1 MDWVKQNYER
11 ALLALAAVALLACSV
26 LVILKAQAFPTLF
39 EGRNST
45 KPQDNTIKPY
55 PREALQTAASQ
66 VANPVVFSNPEGSLL
81 VSLPYVL
88 KEITDA
94 SGNVTRTLI
103 NPMESPEPLHPPIK
117 NTWLIH
123 HNLPW
128 WERDVKDQDPD
139 EDHFSNL
146 EEFENDTDPKDRT
159 SVPPYWKKLRLK
171 EFISKPFRLKF
182 NGTPDE
188 GQTFQIN
195 PQGGRTQFR
204 AIGEMI
210 EGTPYKVVAHEKK
223 SEKRNEIDVDISEL
237 TIENT
242 ETGKSLVLVYRKEAN
257 DPTSFAKFLFLYDN
271 SEFTVKKD
279 DEFSL
284 SPQPDL
290 KYKLID
296 INDEKAVIQDQKT
309 KEEHHIPR
317 LQ

>member
-11 ALLALAAVALLACSV
+11 ALLAVAGIALLTCSA
-26 LVILKAQAFPTLF
+26 LVILKVQAFPTLF

-55 PREALQTAASQ
+55 PLEALKAASER
-66 VANPVVFSNPEGSLL
+66 VPNSPLWTDHDGSLL

-88 KEITDA
+88 QEVEDA
-94 SGNVTRTLI
+94 SGARTKILI

-117 NTWLIH
+117 NSWLIK
-123 HNLPW
+123 NQLPW

-139 EDHFSNL
+139 EDRFTNL
-146 EEFENDTDPKDRT
+146 EEFNEGTDPKDKN

-171 EFISKPFRLKF
+171 EFISVSFRLKF

-195 PQGGRTQFR
+195 PQGGKTQFR

-210 EGTPYKVVAHEKK
+210 EGTPYKVVAFTPKTEM
-223 SEKRNEIDVDISEL
+223 RNEIEVDISEL

-257 DPTSFAKFLFLYDN
+257 DPTSFAEFRYLYDD
-271 SEFTVKKD
+271 SDFKVKKD

-284 SPQPDL
+284 VPQQDH

-296 INDEKAVIQDQKT
+296 INNEKAVIQDQKS
-309 KEEHHIPR
+309 KEQHEIPR
-317 LQ
+317 LP

>member
-26 LVILKAQAFPTLF
+26 LVILKVQAFPSLF

-55 PREALQTAASQ
+55 PLDALKASSGQ
-66 VANPVVFSNPEGSLL
+66 VSTRKLWTDHDGSLL

-88 KEITDA
+88 QEVEDP
-94 SGNVTRTLI
+94 SGTKKKILI

-117 NTWLIH
+117 NSWLIK
-123 HNLPW
+123 NQLPW

-146 EEFENDTDPKDRT
+146 DEYTEGTDPKDKT

-210 EGTPYKVVAHEKK
+210 EGTPYKVTAFNKK
-223 SEKRNEIDVDISEL
+223 VETKNDIEVDLSEL

-257 DPTSFAKFLFLYDN
+257 DPTSFAKFLYLYDN

-284 SPQPDL
+284 VPQQDQ

-296 INDEKAVIQDQKT
+296 ITNEKAVIQDQKS
-309 KEEHHIPR
+309 KEQHDIPR

>member
-26 LVILKAQAFPTLF
+26 LVILKVQAFPALF

-55 PREALQTAASQ
+55 PVEALKVASGQ
-66 VANPVVFSNPEGSLL
+66 VAKPPLFGNHEGSLL
-81 VSLPYVL
+81 ISLPYVL
-88 KEITDA
+88 KEVEDA
-94 SGNVTRTLI
+94 SGNKSTILI
-103 NPMESPEPLHPPIK
+103 MPMESPEPLHPPIK
-117 NTWLIH
+117 NTWLITH
-123 HNLPW
+123 ALPW

-139 EDHFSNL
+139 EDHFSNID
-146 EEFENDTDPKDRT
+146 EYNAGTDPKDKS
-159 SVPPYWKKLRLK
+159 SVPAYWTKLRLK

-210 EGTPYKVVAHEKK
+210 EGTPYKVTAFNKK
-223 SEKRNEIDVDISEL
+223 TEMKNDIEVDLSEL

-257 DPTSFAKFLFLYDN
+257 DPTSFAKFLYLYDN

-279 DEFSL
+279 DEFGL
-284 SPQPDL
+284 VPQPEH

-296 INDEKAVIQDQKT
+296 ISNEKAVIQDQKT
-309 KEEHHIPR
+309 KEQHDIPR